1 MALGK
6 SRRAIGRSG
15 CAANLPR
22 AVAITTSQRQR
33 KPIPVVRAFTVP
45 YVLYM
50 YSCACTC
57 PHVRTYQVPVICSV
71 AEEVQACPQFI
82 GRHPPD
88 TPSAATA
95 AAAAAAT
102 STAVAAGQGYLFFFH
117 QPSSRFFTNFW
128 CRAGHNEG
136 NEKPAKLVPDERLAE
151 TRSRA
156 RAREL
161 SSGIRV

>member
-1 MALGK
+1 M
-6 SRRAIGRSG
+6 
-15 CAANLPR
+15 C
-22 AVAITTSQRQR
+22 
-33 KPIPVVRAFTVP
+33 
-45 YVLYM
+45 
-50 YSCACTC
+50 SCACTC

-95 AAAAAAT
+95 AIAATAAAAAAAAAAI
-102 STAVAAGQGYLFFFH
+102 STGSGGGAGVSFFFFH
-117 QPSSRFFTNFW
+117 QPSSRFFTNFCW

-151 TRSRA
+151 TRARVRERESSRRGYA
-156 RAREL
+156 F
-161 SSGIRV
+161 SIFISY